1 MPESSPTNTPNPSQ
15 KHLESIASIL
25 ARKKPLIITLFCVLV
40 ALVAFAIFAPKS
52 PTQAKEA
59 LQVRF
64 GYPTFMAQ
72 DPNAQD
78 SSVEVALPLF
88 TSIAMQDLALA
99 EQISIDSAPISP
111 QQLIEQS
118 PHEWELRFSLSKE
131 PKEHKIQVAKATKAI
146 KVDSSN
152 SLKVLGTQAYS
163 RQKTLE
169 IYLDRDLHLD
179 SQKARNSV
187 KVLDSAG
194 RDMIDK
200 VLAQGS
206 KLIITGEFKPNTT
219 YAITYS
225 HPIDEKDTNISFPAL
240 QPELKF
246 AQAGTMMS
254 RDGDVKIGVLSTGV
268 RKSTL
273 SIYKIPDENLAN
285 ALQYSS
291 GQDSFGDKIFEQE
304 ISFDLSKDQT
314 QSVLDLRELLK
325 QDTQKGAYMLAFRTK
340 SSDLVYPNKEGDDEW
355 DEWAGDDEWVAYSQS
370 PSKLLIISNIALIA
384 EQDGEKINAYAFD
397 SSSSEPLSS
406 VKLSLFSSTHRL
418 IDSATSDS
426 KGFATLST
434 YKSSALGGKII
445 KDKDNEP
452 SKDYALRPAY
462 IIAESN
468 NDKSYIPLRYDG
480 RFYDGV
486 DTSGAQSRKR
496 KVFTYTDRGL
506 ANPGESI
513 QLNALVRDERIQD
526 APILLTIINPRGQ
539 KVLKDKPIKP
549 IGYGLYSYVFDTDA
563 TTLTGGYRA
572 IWSIGSESFSRNFQV
587 EHITPNK
594 IRVDI
599 DAPKYIS
606 SSKDA
611 LHFSLESS
619 YLTGA
624 KSSELAY
631 RVNLQATPLQYKSKA
646 YPSFDFTLPSTQ
658 SGYDKTLQGTLDES
672 GKASFSLPLSDLAS
686 SQNLRIGIKAQVF
699 EATGHP
705 VINGTAVEYFGS
717 GSVIGVGQIPH
728 YVDLSQPLSL
738 PIIVLD
744 PLKDTP
750 IANRAI
756 RYKIYRNNRYWWF
769 DYDVQERFNAKI
781 KSDINTTLIKEGSI
795 TSAAKPIAL
804 EEDLRSL
811 VEDYDSVFIE
821 LDDGVSAP
829 KVVWLVAD
837 MYGDAAI
844 KANPMQLP
852 IELDKSHY
860 DIGESAQIRF
870 NAKGFNYALIT
881 LSQGDLIFSSEL
893 VAINTP
899 STTPKMS
906 YTIPIIAK
914 YAPNVDVSVT
924 LVAKDAPS
932 SGLEPSADKKRAAIK
947 RSFGVITIPVQ
958 DPSLKLAPVI
968 NAPESIK
975 PGSKLQIQ
983 IANPNKRK
991 MAYTLAIVDEGI
1003 LNIINF
1009 RTPDPMKLY
1018 TKLNYGIMH
1027 YDNFD
1032 EFMERLFG
1040 IVHQSVLIG
1049 GDEEALTQ
1057 AADFSKRRRENLIYF
1072 TSGLSDESGKASIEY
1087 QLPNFVGSARIM
1099 LVASEQGS
1107 VGSAE
1112 SSVQIAQ
1119 AANLYSNIPDEIK
1132 LNDSI
1137 IAPIEVI
1144 AQDGVSLQSVEIEA
1158 NGDVAIQKLE
1168 SSMNDKRTRFMQ
1180 YLAISPKKLGETEL
1194 TITSR
1199 AKVDSSDP
1207 SKISQKQIT
1216 QSNRYILHT
1225 TTPTPAQTQEE
1236 LFSLQAKERKEF
1248 KPSTAYVPESLTR
1261 KLTISPTLLFSY
1273 QDKVEYLLSYIYG
1286 CIEQS
1291 ISATMPLLLGFDGV
1305 RFESEESIKAKVQKS
1320 INRIVKFQHSS
1331 GGFGY
1336 WIDSKED
1343 NAFGSDY
1350 AALFLT
1356 IAKAKGYEVPESS
1369 LKSYARYATRRVQA
1383 PSELDPLKT
1392 LPLFVLALAGT
1403 PNISA
1408 MNQVYTQSF
1417 TQLSVREKLALAASY
1432 KLSGLDSIS
1441 QEIRAKL
1448 PANLLEASHYRKNVD
1463 DFDRVFGGYYYYG
1476 SALSNQA
1483 LSAYFLSIID
1493 EKPHLALLNSLAK
1506 SLQDERWL
1514 GTQDIATSLLAL
1526 STLQDPASLESKK
1539 AQAKAVRFIL
1549 NGKEHSITKPSTFK
1563 LGDGTESLQALDSLY
1578 ISLASTGVPSASPL
1592 ALPASSQNLAL
1603 QREFFKIDD
1612 NGVRVGIDPATL
1624 KKGDE
1629 FYIVLT
1635 LSNLGAKPV
1644 RNLALTQII
1653 PSGWEIQNTRIA
1665 NDDEQGSKASPDR
1678 AFMQAN
1684 NRASYVDIGRDRVS
1698 FFFDEWLDYGSSATT
1713 YNTHQVFIKCT
1724 ATLAGEYILSQALA
1738 EAMYDS
1744 EFFAKTSALAVR
1756 VR

>member
-1 MPESSPTNTPNPSQ
+1 MPESSSTPSQ
-15 KHLESIASIL
+15 NNLESNTIASIL
-25 ARKKPLIITLFCVLV
+25 ARKKPLIIALACVLV
-40 ALVAFAIFAPKS
+40 ALGLFAIFASKS

-64 GYPTFMAQ
+64 GLPTFMAQ
-72 DPNAQD
+72 D
-78 SSVEVALPLF
+78 SSVEITLPIF
-88 TSIAMQDLALA
+88 TSTAMQDLALA

-111 QQLIEQS
+111 SQLTGQS
-118 PHEWELRFSLSKE
+118 PHEWELRFSAPKE
-131 PKEHKIQVAKATKAI
+131 PKEYKIQVAKDFS
-146 KVDSSN
+146 KVITLDSS
-152 SLKVLGTQAYS
+152 SKSAKVLGTQAYS

-169 IYLDRDLHLD
+169 IYLDKDLHLD

-187 KVLDSAG
+187 KVLDSASA
-194 RDMIDK
+194 DMIDK
-200 VLAQGS
+200 VLVQGS

-219 YAITYS
+219 YSITYT
-225 HPIDEKDTNISFPAL
+225 HPIDEKDTSISFPAL

-246 AQAGTMMS
+246 SQAGTMMS

-273 SIYKIPDENLAN
+273 SIYKIPEENLAN
-285 ALQYSS
+285 ALQNSY

-325 QDTQKGAYMLAFRTK
+325 QDTQKGAYVLAFMTK
-340 SSDLVYPNKEGDDEW
+340 MSDLVYPNNDDEW
-355 DEWAGDDEWVAYSQS
+355 DTDEWVAYSQS
-370 PSKLLIISNIALIA
+370 PSKLLIISNIAVIA
-384 EQDGEKINAYAFD
+384 EQDGTKINAYAFD

-468 NDKSYIPLRYDG
+468 NDRSYIPLRYDR

-539 KVLKDKPIKP
+539 KVLKDKSIKP

-599 DAPKYIS
+599 DAPKS
-606 SSKDA
+606 LTKDKDSLA
-611 LHFSLESS
+611 FYLESS

-624 KSSELAY
+624 KSAGLAY
-631 RVNLQATPLQYKSKA
+631 RVNLQVTPLQYKSKA
-646 YPSFDFTLPSTQ
+646 YSSFDFTLPSTQ

-672 GKASFSLPLSDLAS
+672 GKASFSLPLNDLTS
-686 SQNLRIGIKAQVF
+686 SQNLRLGIKAQVF

-738 PIIVLD
+738 PIVVLD

-860 DIGESAQIRF
+860 DIGESAQIHF

-924 LVAKDAPS
+924 LVAKDAPLDS
-932 SGLEPSADKKRAAIK
+932 SKLESSADKKSAAIK

-975 PGSKLQIQ
+975 PGSKLHIE

-1018 TKLNYGIMH
+1018 TKINYGIMH

-1057 AADFSKRRRENLIYF
+1057 AANFSKKRRENLIYF
-1072 TSGLSDESGKASIEY
+1072 TSGLSDDSGKASIEY
-1087 QLPNFVGSARIM
+1087 QLPNYVGSARIM

-1132 LNDSI
+1132 LNDTI
-1137 IAPIEVI
+1137 IAPVEVI
-1144 AQDGVSLQSVEIEA
+1144 AQDGVALKSVEIESS
-1158 NGDVAIQKLE
+1158 GEVAIKKLE

-1180 YLAISPKKLGETEL
+1180 YLAISPKNLGEAEV
-1194 TITSR
+1194 TITS
-1199 AKVDSSDP
+1199 KVQVDSSD

-1248 KPSTAYVPESLTR
+1248 KPSAVYVPESLTR

-1273 QDKVEYLLSYIYG
+1273 EDKVEYLLSYIYG

-1291 ISATMPLLLGFDGV
+1291 VSATMPLLLGFDGT
-1305 RFESEESIKAKVQKS
+1305 RFESEESTKAKVQKS

-1356 IAKAKGYEVPESS
+1356 IAKAKGYEVPEST
-1369 LKSYARYATRRVQA
+1369 LQNYARYATRRVQA

-1403 PNISA
+1403 PNIAA
-1408 MNQVYTQSF
+1408 MNQAYTQSF

-1441 QEIRAKL
+1441 KEIRAKL

-1463 DFDRVFGGYYYYG
+1463 DFDRVFGSYYYYG

-1526 STLQDPASLESKK
+1526 STLDSSDS
-1539 AQAKAVRFIL
+1539 KAVRFIL

-1563 LGDGTESLQALDSLY
+1563 LGKGTESLQALDTLY
-1578 ISLASTGVPSASPL
+1578 VSLASTGVPSASPL

-1612 NGVRVGIDPATL
+1612 NGVRVSIDPATL

-1629 FYIVLT
+1629 FYIALK

-1653 PSGWEIQNTRIA
+1653 PSGWEIQNTRIT
-1665 NDDEQGSKASPDR
+1665 NDDEQGSQASPDR

-1684 NRASYVDIGRDRVS
+1684 NRASYMDIGRDRVS
-1698 FFFDEWLDYGSSATT
+1698 FFFDEWLDFGSGATT

-1738 EAMYDS
+1738 EAMYDG

-1756 VR
+1756 VE

>member
-25 ARKKPLIITLFCVLV
+25 ARKKPLIIALFCVLV

-78 SSVEVALPLF
+78 SSVEVTLPLF

-131 PKEHKIQVAKATKAI
+131 HKEHKIQVAKATKAI

-254 RDGDVKIGVLSTGV
+254 RDGSVKIGVLSTGV

-273 SIYKIPDENLAN
+273 SIYKILDENLAN

-291 GQDSFGDKIFEQE
+291 GQDSFGDKLLEQE
-304 ISFDLSKDQT
+304 ISFDLSKDQA
-314 QSVLDLRELLK
+314 QSVLDLQQLLK
-325 QDTQKGAYMLAFRTK
+325 QDTQKGAYVLAFRTK
-340 SSDLVYPNKEGDDEW
+340 SSDLVYPSRESDNEW
-355 DEWAGDDEWVAYSQS
+355 EEWGGDDEWVAYSQS
-370 PSKLLIISNIALIA
+370 PSKLLIISNIALVA
-384 EQDGEKINAYAFD
+384 EQDGTKINAYAFD
-397 SSSSEPLSS
+397 SSSGEPISS
-406 VKLSLFSSTHRL
+406 AKLSLFSSTHRL

-452 SKDYALRPAY
+452 SSEYALHPAY

-468 NDKSYIPLRYDG
+468 NDKSYIPLRYDR
-480 RFYDGV
+480 RFYDGI

-496 KVFTYTDRGL
+496 KVFAYTDRGL

-513 QLNALVRDERIQD
+513 QLNVLVRDERIQD

-549 IGYGLYSYVFDTDA
+549 IGYGLYSHTFSTDTNA
-563 TTLTGGYRA
+563 LTGGYRA
-572 IWSIGSESFSRNFQV
+572 IWSIGSESFSRSFQI

-599 DAPKYIS
+599 DAPKHIS

-624 KSSELAY
+624 KSSGLAY

-658 SGYDKTLQGTLDES
+658 SSYDQTLQGTLDES
-672 GKASFSLPLSDLAS
+672 GKASLSHSLSDLAS
-686 SQNLRIGIKAQVF
+686 SQNLRLGIKAQVF

-705 VINGTAVEYFGS
+705 VINGAVVEYFGS
-717 GSVIGVGQIPH
+717 GSVIGVGEIPH

-744 PLKDTP
+744 PLKDAP

-795 TSAAKPIAL
+795 TSATKPIAL

-821 LDDGVSAP
+821 LDDGASTP

-852 IELDKSHY
+852 LELDKLEY
-860 DIGESAQIRF
+860 EAGESAQLRF
-870 NAKGFNYALIT
+870 NSKGFHQALIT
-881 LSQGDLIFSSEL
+881 LSYGDEIIKSEL
-893 VAINTP
+893 ISIKEP
-899 STTPKMS
+899 KTT
-906 YTIPIIAK
+906 YTIPLLAQ
-914 YAPNVDVSVT
+914 YAPNIHASVT
-924 LVAKDAPS
+924 LVAKDTPLDS
-932 SGLEPSADKKRAAIK
+932 SELESSTDKKRAAIK

-1057 AADFSKRRRENLIYF
+1057 AADFSKKRRENLVYF

-1158 NGDVAIQKLE
+1158 SGDVAIQKLE

-1180 YLAISPKKLGETEL
+1180 YLAISPKKLGEAEL
-1194 TITSR
+1194 AITSR

-1207 SKISQKQIT
+1207 SKIGEKQIT
-1216 QSNRYILHT
+1216 QSNHYILHT
-1225 TTPTPAQTQEE
+1225 TTPTPPQTQEE

-1248 KPSTAYVPESLTR
+1248 KPSTAYMPESLTR

-1291 ISATMPLLLGFDGV
+1291 ISATMPLLLGFDGT

-1549 NGKEHSITKPSTFK
+1549 NGKEHSITKASTFK
-1563 LGDGTESLQALDSLY
+1563 LGDGTESLQALDPLY

-1612 NGVRVGIDPATL
+1612 NGVRVGIDPAML

-1698 FFFDEWLDYGSSATT
+1698 FFFDDWLDYGSGATT

>member
-1 MPESSPTNTPNPSQ
+1 MPESSSNPSQ
-15 KHLESIASIL
+15 NNLESNTIASIL
-25 ARKKPLIITLFCVLV
+25 ARKKPLIIALACVLV
-40 ALVAFAIFAPKS
+40 ALGLFAVFASKS
-52 PTQAKEA
+52 STQAKET

-64 GYPTFMAQ
+64 GLPTFMAQ
-72 DPNAQD
+72 D
-78 SSVEVALPLF
+78 SSVEITLPIF
-88 TSIAMQDLALA
+88 TSTTMQDLALA
-99 EQISIDSAPISP
+99 EQISIDSAPISSS
-111 QQLIEQS
+111 QLTEQS
-118 PHEWELRFSLSKE
+118 PHEWELRFSAPKE
-131 PKEHKIQVAKATKAI
+131 PKEYKIQVAKDFSKAI
-146 KVDSSN
+146 TLDSS
-152 SLKVLGTQAYS
+152 SKSAKVLGIQAYS

-169 IYLDRDLHLD
+169 IYLDKDLHLD

-187 KVLDSAG
+187 KVLDSAS

-200 VLAQGS
+200 VLVQGS
-206 KLIITGEFKPNTT
+206 RLIITGEFKPNAT
-219 YAITYS
+219 YSITYS
-225 HPIDEKDTNISFPAL
+225 HPIDEKDTSLSFPAL

-291 GQDSFGDKIFEQE
+291 GYDSFGDKIFEQE

-325 QDTQKGAYMLAFRTK
+325 QDTQKGAYVLAFRTK

-468 NDKSYIPLRYDG
+468 NDKSYIPLRYDR

-563 TTLTGGYRA
+563 NTLTGGYRA

-599 DAPKYIS
+599 DAPKS
-606 SSKDA
+606 LTKDKDSLA
-611 LHFSLESS
+611 FYLESS
-619 YLTGA
+619 YLTGV
-624 KSSELAY
+624 KSAGLAY

-646 YPSFDFTLPSTQ
+646 YSSFDFTLPSTQ

-686 SQNLRIGIKAQVF
+686 SQNLRLGIKAQVF

-738 PIIVLD
+738 PIVVLD
-744 PLKDTP
+744 PLKDSP

-860 DIGESAQIRF
+860 DIGESAQIHF

-924 LVAKDAPS
+924 LVAKDAPLDS
-932 SGLEPSADKKRAAIK
+932 SKLESSADKKSAAIK

-975 PGSKLQIQ
+975 PGSKLHIE

-1018 TKLNYGIMH
+1018 TKINYGIMH

-1057 AADFSKRRRENLIYF
+1057 AANFSKKRRENLIYF

-1087 QLPNFVGSARIM
+1087 QLPNYVGSARIM

-1119 AANLYSNIPDEIK
+1119 AANLYSNVPDEIK
-1132 LNDSI
+1132 LNDTI
-1137 IAPIEVI
+1137 IAPVEVI
-1144 AQDGVSLQSVEIEA
+1144 AQDGVALKSVEIESS
-1158 NGDVAIQKLE
+1158 GEVAIKKLE

-1180 YLAISPKKLGETEL
+1180 YLAISPKKLGEAEV
-1194 TITSR
+1194 TITS
-1199 AKVDSSDP
+1199 KVQVDSSD

-1248 KPSTAYVPESLTR
+1248 KPSAVYVPESLTR

-1273 QDKVEYLLSYIYG
+1273 EDKVEYLLSYIYG

-1291 ISATMPLLLGFDGV
+1291 VSATMPLLLGFDGT
-1305 RFESEESIKAKVQKS
+1305 RFESEESTKAKVQKS

-1356 IAKAKGYEVPESS
+1356 IAKSKGYEVPESS
-1369 LKSYARYATRRVQA
+1369 LKSYAHYASRRVQA

-1403 PNISA
+1403 PNIAA

-1417 TQLSVREKLALAASY
+1417 AQLSMREKLALAASY

-1441 QEIRAKL
+1441 KEIRAKL

-1526 STLQDPASLESKK
+1526 STLDSSDS
-1539 AQAKAVRFIL
+1539 KAVRFIL

-1563 LGDGTESLQALDSLY
+1563 LGKGTESLQALDTLY
-1578 ISLASTGVPSASPL
+1578 VSLASTGVPSASPL

-1612 NGVRVGIDPATL
+1612 NGVRVSIDPATL

-1629 FYIVLT
+1629 FYIALT

-1653 PSGWEIQNTRIA
+1653 PSGWEIQNTRIT
-1665 NDDEQGSKASPDR
+1665 NDDEQGSQASPDR

-1698 FFFDEWLDYGSSATT
+1698 FFFDDWLDYGSSATT

-1724 ATLAGEYILSQALA
+1724 ATLAGEYIVSQALA
-1738 EAMYDS
+1738 EAMYDG
-1744 EFFAKTSALAVR
+1744 EFFAKTGALAVR
-1756 VR
+1756 VE

>member
-1 MPESSPTNTPNPSQ
+1 MPESSSTPSQ
-15 KHLESIASIL
+15 TNLESNTIASIL
-25 ARKKPLIITLFCVLV
+25 ARKKPLIIALACVLV
-40 ALVAFAIFAPKS
+40 ALGLFAIFASKS

-64 GYPTFMAQ
+64 GLPTFMV
-72 DPNAQD
+72 QD
-78 SSVEVALPLF
+78 SSVEITLPIF
-88 TSIAMQDLALA
+88 TSTAMQAHALA
-99 EQISIDSAPISP
+99 EQIFIDSAPISP
-111 QQLIEQS
+111 SQLTEQS
-118 PHEWELRFSLSKE
+118 PHEWELRFSAPKESKE
-131 PKEHKIQVAKATKAI
+131 YKIQVAKDFSKAI
-146 KVDSSN
+146 TLDSS
-152 SLKVLGTQAYS
+152 SKSAKVLGIQAYS

-169 IYLDRDLHLD
+169 IYLDKDLHLD
-179 SQKARNSV
+179 SQKARSSV
-187 KVLDSAG
+187 KVLDSAS
-194 RDMIDK
+194 RDVIDK
-200 VLAQGS
+200 VLVQGS
-206 KLIITGEFKPNTT
+206 RLIITGEFKPNAT
-219 YAITYS
+219 YTIAYT
-225 HPIDEKDTNISFPAL
+225 HPIDEKDISISFPAL

-291 GQDSFGDKIFEQE
+291 GYDSFGDKIFEQE

-325 QDTQKGAYMLAFRTK
+325 QDTQKGAYVLAFRTK

-468 NDKSYIPLRYDG
+468 SDRSYIPLRYDR

-539 KVLKDKPIKP
+539 KVLKDKSIKP

-599 DAPKYIS
+599 DAPKS
-606 SSKDA
+606 LTKDKDSLA
-611 LHFSLESS
+611 FYLESS

-624 KSSELAY
+624 KSAGLAY

-646 YPSFDFTLPSTQ
+646 YSSFDFTLPNTQ
-658 SGYDKTLQGTLDES
+658 SGYDKNLQGTLDES
-672 GKASFSLPLSDLAS
+672 GRASFSLPLSDLAS
-686 SQNLRIGIKAQVF
+686 SQNLRLGIKAQVF

-738 PIIVLD
+738 PIVVLD

-932 SGLEPSADKKRAAIK
+932 SGLESSADKKRAAIK

-975 PGSKLQIQ
+975 PGSKLHIE

-1018 TKLNYGIMH
+1018 TKINYGIMH

-1057 AADFSKRRRENLIYF
+1057 AANFSKKRRENLIYF
-1072 TSGLSDESGKASIEY
+1072 TSGLSDDSGKASIEY
-1087 QLPNFVGSARIM
+1087 QLPNYVGSARIM

-1132 LNDSI
+1132 LNDTI
-1137 IAPIEVI
+1137 IAPVEVI
-1144 AQDGVSLQSVEIEA
+1144 AQDGVALKSVEIESS
-1158 NGDVAIQKLE
+1158 GEVAIKKLE

-1180 YLAISPKKLGETEL
+1180 YLAISPKKLGEAEV
-1194 TITSR
+1194 TITS
-1199 AKVDSSDP
+1199 KVQVDSSDP

-1248 KPSTAYVPESLTR
+1248 KPSTVYVPESLTR

-1291 ISATMPLLLGFDGV
+1291 VSATMPLLLGFDGT
-1305 RFESEESIKAKVQKS
+1305 RFESEESRKAKVQKS

-1369 LKSYARYATRRVQA
+1369 LKSYAHYASRRVQA

-1403 PNISA
+1403 PNIAA

-1417 TQLSVREKLALAASY
+1417 AQLSMREKLALAASY

-1441 QEIRAKL
+1441 KEIRAKL

-1526 STLQDPASLESKK
+1526 STLDSSDS
-1539 AQAKAVRFIL
+1539 KAVRFIL
-1549 NGKEHSITKPSTFK
+1549 NGKEHSITKPTTFK
-1563 LGDGTESLQALDSLY
+1563 LGDGTESLQALDTLY
-1578 ISLASTGVPSASPL
+1578 VSLASTGVPSASPL

-1612 NGVRVGIDPATL
+1612 NGVRVSIDPATL

-1629 FYIVLT
+1629 FYIALK

-1653 PSGWEIQNTRIA
+1653 PSGWEIQNTRIT
-1665 NDDEQGSKASPDR
+1665 NDDEQGSQANPDR

-1684 NRASYVDIGRDRVS
+1684 NRASCVDIGRDRVS
-1698 FFFDEWLDYGSSATT
+1698 FFFDEWLDFGSGATT

-1738 EAMYDS
+1738 EAMYDG

-1756 VR
+1756 VEQ

>member
-1 MPESSPTNTPNPSQ
+1 MPESSSTPSQ
-15 KHLESIASIL
+15 TNLESNTIASIL
-25 ARKKPLIITLFCVLV
+25 ARKKPLIIALACVLV
-40 ALVAFAIFAPKS
+40 ALGLFAIFASKS

-64 GYPTFMAQ
+64 GLPTFMV
-72 DPNAQD
+72 QD
-78 SSVEVALPLF
+78 SSVEITLPIF
-88 TSIAMQDLALA
+88 TSTAMQDLALA
-99 EQISIDSAPISP
+99 EQISIDSASISP
-111 QQLIEQS
+111 SQLTGQS
-118 PHEWELRFSLSKE
+118 PHEWELRFSAPKESKE
-131 PKEHKIQVAKATKAI
+131 YKIQVAKDFSKAI
-146 KVDSSN
+146 TLDSS
-152 SLKVLGTQAYS
+152 SKSAKVLGIQAYS

-169 IYLDRDLHLD
+169 IYLDKDLHLD
-179 SQKARNSV
+179 SQKARSSV
-187 KVLDSAG
+187 KMLDSAS
-194 RDMIDK
+194 RDVIDK
-200 VLAQGS
+200 VLVQGS
-206 KLIITGEFKPNTT
+206 RLIITGEFKPNAT
-219 YAITYS
+219 YSITYS
-225 HPIDEKDTNISFPAL
+225 HPIDEKDTSLSFPAL

-291 GQDSFGDKIFEQE
+291 GYDSFGDKIFEQE

-468 NDKSYIPLRYDG
+468 SDRSYIPLRYDG

-599 DAPKYIS
+599 DAPKHIS
-606 SSKDA
+606 SSKDV
-611 LHFSLESS
+611 LNFYLESS

-624 KSSELAY
+624 KSAGLAY

-672 GKASFSLPLSDLAS
+672 GKASFSLPLNDLTR
-686 SQNLRIGIKAQVF
+686 SQNLRLGIKAQVF

-738 PIIVLD
+738 PIVVLD

-860 DIGESAQIRF
+860 DIGESAQIHF

-924 LVAKDAPS
+924 LVAKDAPLDS
-932 SGLEPSADKKRAAIK
+932 SKLESSADKKRAAIK

-975 PGSKLQIQ
+975 PGSKLHIE

-1018 TKLNYGIMH
+1018 TKINYGIMH

-1057 AADFSKRRRENLIYF
+1057 AANFSKKRRENLIYF
-1072 TSGLSDESGKASIEY
+1072 TSGLSDDSGKASIEY
-1087 QLPNFVGSARIM
+1087 QLPNYVGSARIM

-1119 AANLYSNIPDEIK
+1119 AANLYSNVPDEIK
-1132 LNDSI
+1132 LNDTI
-1137 IAPIEVI
+1137 IAPVEVI
-1144 AQDGVSLQSVEIEA
+1144 AQDGVALKSVEIESS
-1158 NGDVAIQKLE
+1158 GEVAIKKLE
-1168 SSMNDKRTRFMQ
+1168 STMNDKRTRFMQ
-1180 YLAISPKKLGETEL
+1180 YLAISPKKLGEAEV
-1194 TITSR
+1194 TITS
-1199 AKVDSSDP
+1199 KVQVDSSDP

-1248 KPSTAYVPESLTR
+1248 KPSTVYVPESLTR

-1291 ISATMPLLLGFDGV
+1291 VSATMPLLLGFDGT
-1305 RFESEESIKAKVQKS
+1305 RFESEESRKAKVQKS

-1369 LKSYARYATRRVQA
+1369 LKSYAHYASRRVQA

-1403 PNISA
+1403 PNIAA

-1417 TQLSVREKLALAASY
+1417 AQLSMREKLALAASY

-1441 QEIRAKL
+1441 KEIRAKL

-1526 STLQDPASLESKK
+1526 STLDSSDS
-1539 AQAKAVRFIL
+1539 KAVRFIL

-1563 LGDGTESLQALDSLY
+1563 LGKGTESLQALDTLY
-1578 ISLASTGVPSASPL
+1578 VSLASTGVPSASPL

-1612 NGVRVGIDPATL
+1612 NGVRVSIDPATL

-1629 FYIVLT
+1629 FYIALK

-1653 PSGWEIQNTRIA
+1653 PSGWEIQNTRIT
-1665 NDDEQGSKASPDR
+1665 NDDEQGSQASPDR

-1684 NRASYVDIGRDRVS
+1684 NRASYMDIGRDRVS
-1698 FFFDEWLDYGSSATT
+1698 FFFDEWLDFGSGATT

-1738 EAMYDS
+1738 EAMYDG

-1756 VR
+1756 VE